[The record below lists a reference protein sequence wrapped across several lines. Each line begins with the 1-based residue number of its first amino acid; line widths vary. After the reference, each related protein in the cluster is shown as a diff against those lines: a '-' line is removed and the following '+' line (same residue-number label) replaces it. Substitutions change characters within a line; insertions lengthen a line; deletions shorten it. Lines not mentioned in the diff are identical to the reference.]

1 MMTAPARI
9 GRPLVGAFGAAC
21 AAVEAFARTLAA
33 EVGPYGVRVVCLR
46 SRAFQ
51 KTPTQVARDLGG
63 CILWPGCGLI
73 GVSRGE
79 VTKPSVGDRSRRTYP
94 IESRNPGART
104 STIGARFQ

>member
-1 MMTAPARI
+1 MMTAPPARI

-33 EVGPYGVRVVCLR
+33 EVGPYEVRVVCLR

-73 GVSRGE
+73 GVFARRSHQTECGRPF
-79 VTKPSVGDRSRRTYP
+79 PSDVPHRVAKSWSAD
-94 IESRNPGART
+94 
-104 STIGARFQ
+104 